1 MDILSPLNIYV
12 NLYQQINVIYVIDL
26 KFQIHHQFPCSFEFN
41 ETFLVFLSG
50 EAYSSRFGTF
60 IGNNEGERVR
70 MRVRDETVSLWS
82 YTNRPSVLS
91 RFINCMYEP
100 NVGIIWPSVA
110 PVSLVSIIL
119 SFYLRCWLQIDLPV
133 WSIIHNINTHR
144 CCGVVCICDM

>member
-1 MDILSPLNIYV
+1 MLYPILLTFRHCKEYH
-12 NLYQQINVIYVIDL
+12 DL
-26 KFQIHHQFPCSFEFN
+26 QFQIHHQFPCSFEFN
-41 ETFLVFLSG
+41 ESFLVFLSG

-119 SFYLRCWLQIDLPV
+119 SFYLRL
-133 WSIIHNINTHR
+133 
-144 CCGVVCICDM
+144 

>member
-1 MDILSPLNIYV
+1 MQTLLLNAV
-12 NLYQQINVIYVIDL
+12 SGTPSVIYFIDL
-26 KFQIHHQFPCSFEFN
+26 LFQIHHQFPCSFEFN
-41 ETFLVFLSG
+41 ESFLVFLSG
-50 EAYSSRFGTF
+50 EAYSSKFGTF

-119 SFYLRCWLQIDLPV
+119 SFYLRF
-133 WSIIHNINTHR
+133 
-144 CCGVVCICDM
+144 

>member
-1 MDILSPLNIYV
+1 MNYLDSLLHVLVNTNSSIEKLDILSPLNIHVNAVY
-12 NLYQQINVIYVIDL
+12 NLYNVINVFNF

-41 ETFLVFLSG
+41 ESFLVFLSG

-119 SFYLRCWLQIDLPV
+119 SFYLRCYL
-133 WSIIHNINTHR
+133 
-144 CCGVVCICDM
+144 